1 MDQNFIIEIN
11 MQVTRFPSGSDSHS
25 RPSLIFFFFFPAL
38 ENSEPLD

>member
-11 MQVTRFPSGSDSHS
+11 MQVTRFPSGSDSHL
-25 RPSLIFFFFFPAL
+25 RPSLIFFFPAL